1 MPDLKQISDDADMIV
16 CGFAYKK
23 TDEGIRVFDLNN
35 GKGAAVISSDG
46 TLIETNMDD
55 IEFSI
60 AQKYYISNAK
70 DMEGYRCQ
78 GIILLRFEVIFFIF
92 YFCG

>member
-35 GKGAAVISSDG
+35 GKVAADYLTLSIFTISKALPFA
-46 TLIETNMDD
+46 LI
-55 IEFSI
+55 
-60 AQKYYISNAK
+60 YIST
-70 DMEGYRCQ
+70 
-78 GIILLRFEVIFFIF
+78 IS
-92 YFCG
+92 

>member
-1 MPDLKQISDDADMIV
+1 MIV

-35 GKGAAVISSDG
+35 GTGAAVIADDG
-46 TLIETNMDD
+46 SLIETNMDD

-60 AQKYYISNAK
+60 AQKHYLANAK
-70 DMEGYRCQ
+70 YMEA
-78 GIILLRFEVIFFIF
+78 
-92 YFCG
+92 

>member
-1 MPDLKQISDDADMIV
+1 MIDLKKISDEADMIV

-23 TDEGIRVFDLNN
+23 TDKGIKIFDLNN
-35 GKGAAVISSDG
+35 GEGAAVVSDDG

-60 AQKYYISNAK
+60 AQKYLAQNAK
-70 DMEGYRCQ
+70 FMEA
-78 GIILLRFEVIFFIF
+78 
-92 YFCG
+92 

>member
-1 MPDLKQISDDADMIV
+1 MPDLQKISDDADMIV

-35 GKGAAVISSDG
+35 GVGAAVISTDG
-46 TLIETNMDD
+46 SLIETNMDD

-60 AQKYYISNAK
+60 AQKNYLTNAK
-70 DMEGYRCQ
+70 YMEA
-78 GIILLRFEVIFFIF
+78 
-92 YFCG
+92 

>member
-16 CGFAYKK
+16 CGFVYKK

-70 DMEGYRCQ
+70 YMEA
-78 GIILLRFEVIFFIF
+78 
-92 YFCG
+92 

>member
-1 MPDLKQISDDADMIV
+1 MVNPCSGNRCQPYSNSCIQIPPLIV

-23 TDEGIRVFDLNN
+23 TNEGISVFDLNN
-35 GKGAAVISSDG
+35 GKGAAVFADDG

-60 AQKYYISNAK
+60 AKKHYLANAK
-70 DMEGYRCQ
+70 YME
-78 GIILLRFEVIFFIF
+78 V
-92 YFCG
+92 

>member
-1 MPDLKQISDDADMIV
+1 MPDLKKISDDTDMIV

-35 GKGAAVISSDG
+35 GTGAAVMTAEGS
-46 TLIETNMDD
+46 LIETNMDD

-60 AQKYYISNAK
+60 AQKHYLSNAK
-70 DMEGYRCQ
+70 YMEA
-78 GIILLRFEVIFFIF
+78 
-92 YFCG
+92 

>member
-1 MPDLKQISDDADMIV
+1 MLDIKKISDEADMIV

-23 TDEGIRVFDLNN
+23 TEQGIKIFDLNN
-35 GKGAAVISSDG
+35 GEGVAVISDDG

-60 AQKYYISNAK
+60 AQKHFATNAK
-70 DMEGYRCQ
+70 YMEA
-78 GIILLRFEVIFFIF
+78 
-92 YFCG
+92 

>member
-35 GKGAAVISSDG
+35 GVGAAVMSADG

-55 IEFSI
+55 REINKIQSFI
-60 AQKYYISNAK
+60 K
-70 DMEGYRCQ
+70 DNYQEMYNKWQEYSKTG
-78 GIILLRFEVIFFIF
+78 F
-92 YFCG
+92 YLGK

>member
-1 MPDLKQISDDADMIV
+1 MPDLQKISDEADMIV

-35 GKGAAVISSDG
+35 ATGAAVMAGDG

-60 AQKYYISNAK
+60 AQKHYVSNAK
-70 DMEGYRCQ
+70 YMEA
-78 GIILLRFEVIFFIF
+78 
-92 YFCG
+92 

>member
-16 CGFAYKK
+16 CGFVYKK

-46 TLIETNMDD
+46 
-55 IEFSI
+55 SY
-60 AQKYYISNAK
+60 ACSCK
-70 DMEGYRCQ
+70 
-78 GIILLRFEVIFFIF
+78 
-92 YFCG
+92 

>member
-1 MPDLKQISDDADMIV
+1 MIDLKKISDEADMIV

-23 TDEGIRVFDLNN
+23 TDNGIKIFDLNN
-35 GKGAAVISSDG
+35 GEGAAVVSNDG

-60 AQKYYISNAK
+60 AQKHLAQNAK
-70 DMEGYRCQ
+70 FMEA
-78 GIILLRFEVIFFIF
+78 
-92 YFCG
+92 

>member
-1 MPDLKQISDDADMIV
+1 MIDLQKISDEADMIV

-23 TDEGIRVFDLNN
+23 TDAGIKIFDLNN
-35 GKGAAVISSDG
+35 GEGVAVVSNDG

-60 AQKYYISNAK
+60 AQKHLLQNAK
-70 DMEGYRCQ
+70 YMEA
-78 GIILLRFEVIFFIF
+78 
-92 YFCG
+92 

>member
-60 AQKYYISNAK
+60 AQKYYISNAEY
-70 DMEGYRCQ
+70 MEA
-78 GIILLRFEVIFFIF
+78 
-92 YFCG
+92 

>member
-23 TDEGIRVFDLNN
+23 TDEGISVFALNN

-70 DMEGYRCQ
+70 YMEA
-78 GIILLRFEVIFFIF
+78 
-92 YFCG
+92 

>member
-1 MPDLKQISDDADMIV
+1 MPDLQQISDDADMIV

-35 GKGAAVISSDG
+35 GVGAAVISTDG
-46 TLIETNMDD
+46 SLIETNMDD

-60 AQKYYISNAK
+60 AQKNYLTNAK
-70 DMEGYRCQ
+70 YMEA
-78 GIILLRFEVIFFIF
+78 
-92 YFCG
+92 

>member
-1 MPDLKQISDDADMIV
+1 MLDIKKISDEADMIV

-23 TDEGIRVFDLNN
+23 TEQGIKIFDLNN
-35 GKGAAVISSDG
+35 GEGVAVISDDG

-60 AQKYYISNAK
+60 AQKHFSTNAK
-70 DMEGYRCQ
+70 YMEA
-78 GIILLRFEVIFFIF
+78 
-92 YFCG
+92 